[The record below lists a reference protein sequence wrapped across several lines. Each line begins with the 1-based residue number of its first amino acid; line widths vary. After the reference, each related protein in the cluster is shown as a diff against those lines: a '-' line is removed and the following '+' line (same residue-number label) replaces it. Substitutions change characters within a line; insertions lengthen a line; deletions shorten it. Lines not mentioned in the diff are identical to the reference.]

1 MIIIDSLPAQIQ
13 VPKHS
18 SETEGLTF
26 ALFGPEGEAFSTD
39 VVGVDGL
46 HYKVLV
52 DKEIKEG
59 TYRYQVQKD
68 NHIIEVGIL
77 KYNKPSQ
84 DNKTYEGV
92 SDSVVYYE

>member
-18 SETEGLTF
+18 SETQNLTF
-26 ALFGPEGEAFSTD
+26 SLFGAEGEVFTTD
-39 VVGVDGL
+39 AIKVDGL
-46 HYKVLV
+46 HYAVLI
-52 DKEIKEG
+52 DKEFQEG

-77 KYNKPSQ
+77 RYTTQKQ
-84 DNKTYEGV
+84 REVYETTNTDV
-92 SDSVVYYE
+92 IYYQ

>member
-18 SETEGLTF
+18 SETENLTF
-26 ALFGPEGEAFSTD
+26 ALFGAEGVAFTTD

-46 HYKVLV
+46 HYKVLI
-52 DKEIKEG
+52 DKEIREG

-68 NHIIEVGIL
+68 NHITEVGIL
-77 KYNKPSQ
+77 RYTTQKQ
-84 DNKTYEGV
+84 RDVYETTNT
-92 SDSVVYYE
+92 DVVYYR

>member
-18 SETEGLTF
+18 SEIENLTF
-26 ALFGPEGEAFSTD
+26 SIFGAEGEVYTTD
-39 VVGVDGL
+39 AIKVDGL
-46 HYKVLV
+46 HYAVLIN
-52 DKEIKEG
+52 DKIQEG

-77 KYNKPSQ
+77 RYTTQKQ
-84 DNKTYEGV
+84 REVYETTNT
-92 SDSVVYYE
+92 DVVYYK